1 MRQESSAQTWISL
14 LFGNTAGL
22 EHISVLC
29 MQQLNSWYWTNFH
42 STCLCKDLKHHMYIR
57 TCKSQECSWLQWTV
71 EKSNTGVRVT
81 HRVRLNPAAIFFLG
95 LFAFMI
101 QPEVQIISDVGMIRK
116 ATNRYPEINNLSNR
130 KAPFCL
136 WYTWLTHERCT
147 FSLGPFTH
155 CSFTV
160 R

>member
-1 MRQESSAQTWISL
+1 M
-14 LFGNTAGL
+14 
-22 EHISVLC
+22 
-29 MQQLNSWYWTNFH
+29 NSGEIEYW
-42 STCLCKDLKHHMYIR
+42 C
-57 TCKSQECSWLQWTV
+57 Q
-71 EKSNTGVRVT
+71 SNTPSKAESCC
-81 HRVRLNPAAIFFLG
+81 NFFLG